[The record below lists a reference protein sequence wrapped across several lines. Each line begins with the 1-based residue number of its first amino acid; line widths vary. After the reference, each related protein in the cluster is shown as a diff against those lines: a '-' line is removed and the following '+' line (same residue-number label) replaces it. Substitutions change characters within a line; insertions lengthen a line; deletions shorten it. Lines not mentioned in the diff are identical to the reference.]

1 MEKQKLEL
9 NAIPSGI
16 TAYLGKFN
24 ITGSY
29 IVNGFIELELSV
41 KNYLMSVTNEEKLN
55 ASLKMVMFDKDINSS
70 IKELSNVDKK
80 KVQLAYALCK
90 KEKYIFLDYFDKGL
104 TTKEKSYFKKLFKKV
119 KEYQMS
125 IVIHTNDINF
135 LVESVDRVCLVKDDN
150 IVSILSR
157 NDWYNDNLYE
167 YIDAP
172 EIVGF
177 IKYCQSLNINIENY
191 VDNKEVI
198 KAIFRMV
205 S

>member
-9 NAIPSGI
+9 NACVNGV

-29 IVNGFIELELSV
+29 VVNGFIDLELSV
-41 KNYLMSVTNEEKLN
+41 KNYLMSVTSEDKINS
-55 ASLKMVMFDKDINSS
+55 SLKMVMFDKDINNS
-70 IKELSNVDKK
+70 IKTLSNVDKK

-90 KEKYIFLDYFDKGL
+90 KEKYIFLEYFDKGL
-104 TTKEKSYFKKLFKKV
+104 TTKEKNYFKKLFQKI
-119 KEYQMS
+119 KEYQIS
-125 IVIHTNDINF
+125 IIVHTNDINF
-135 LVESVDRVCLVKDDN
+135 LVDAVDKICLVKDDS
-150 IVSILSR
+150 VVAILSK

-167 YIDAP
+167 YVNEP
-172 EIVGF
+172 EIVKF
-177 IKYCQSLNINIENY
+177 IKYCQSLNINIEDY

>member
-1 MEKQKLEL
+1 
-9 NAIPSGI
+9 
-16 TAYLGKFN
+16 
-24 ITGSY
+24 
-29 IVNGFIELELSV
+29 
-41 KNYLMSVTNEEKLN
+41 
-55 ASLKMVMFDKDINSS
+55 
-70 IKELSNVDKK
+70 
-80 KVQLAYALCK
+80 
-90 KEKYIFLDYFDKGL
+90 
-104 TTKEKSYFKKLFKKV
+104 
-119 KEYQMS
+119 MS

-167 YIDAP
+167 YIDVP
-172 EIVGF
+172 EIVRF

>member
-9 NAIPSGI
+9 NAIPGGI

-90 KEKYIFLDYFDKGL
+90 KEKYIFLEYFDKGL
-104 TTKEKSYFKKLFKKV
+104 TTKEKNYFKKLFKKI

-125 IVIHTNDINF
+125 IMIHTNDINF
-135 LVESVDRVCLVKDDN
+135 LVDSVDRVCLVKDDS
-150 IVSILSR
+150 IVFILSR

-167 YIDAP
+167 YIDEP
-172 EIVGF
+172 EIVRF